1 MLFLWVIL
9 VKCMASWKDCR
20 IPLDLFIYV
29 VLYSAIPFS
38 HWTWLQGGFGKAI
51 VQAKMKQT
59 IMPFVAGGI
68 GLVFYLSRFPEK
80 LLYKGTVDILG
91 ASHQV
96 QLV

>member
-1 MLFLWVIL
+1 
-9 VKCMASWKDCR
+9 
-20 IPLDLFIYV
+20 
-29 VLYSAIPFS
+29 
-38 HWTWLQGGFGKAI
+38 
-51 VQAKMKQT
+51 MKQT

-96 QLV
+96 QFCKILFVKLNYGTSHMTIYGAQGDQKMTGSGPEVICEGSTRAGCLRPTIFL